1 LILEILEKSEG
12 GEIYQSELV
21 RKIGFSK
28 SRVSEVLSSLEKDG
42 LISKI
47 PLGKNFRVVATKR
60 SKETFSHNK
69 KSRSVTKI
77 LRLGMIRASEYPF
90 VLPFEKDLREK
101 MGIMLR
107 FQIYENGTDLSRD
120 LSLLRL
126 DLGIAP
132 VLTHFVFYSIGSPIK
147 MIAPAGSGGAAILAK
162 KPRVHAADNFEVAT
176 TKLSTMEL
184 MLRSSIN
191 KGDIP
196 RSSNIHY
203 YRSPKRMIDAVLS
216 GEVDGACIWEPYS
229 TILQRKRGFKRL
241 FEYEDESEDHVC
253 CAIAAG
259 NHIKLDVLYRIG
271 RTFSGSV
278 DKYRKN
284 PEAYLAPYSNFMRF
298 DQKLTEIASKE
309 YGYPSEL
316 DYHKLARQFNSA
328 GINVPLPSSVK
339 DAVLPAG

>member
-1 LILEILEKSEG
+1 MGNVERLILEILEKSEG

-147 MIAPAGSGGAAILAK
+147 MIAPAGFGRCGNTCK
-162 KPRVHAADNFEVAT
+162 ET
-176 TKLSTMEL
+176 E
-184 MLRSSIN
+184 
-191 KGDIP
+191 
-196 RSSNIHY
+196 
-203 YRSPKRMIDAVLS
+203 
-216 GEVDGACIWEPYS
+216 GAC
-229 TILQRKRGFKRL
+229 R
-241 FEYEDESEDHVC
+241 
-253 CAIAAG
+253 
-259 NHIKLDVLYRIG
+259 
-271 RTFSGSV
+271 
-278 DKYRKN
+278 
-284 PEAYLAPYSNFMRF
+284 
-298 DQKLTEIASKE
+298 
-309 YGYPSEL
+309 
-316 DYHKLARQFNSA
+316 RQFRSCNNEA
-328 GINVPLPSSVK
+328 LDDGV
-339 DAVLPAG
+339 DAALID